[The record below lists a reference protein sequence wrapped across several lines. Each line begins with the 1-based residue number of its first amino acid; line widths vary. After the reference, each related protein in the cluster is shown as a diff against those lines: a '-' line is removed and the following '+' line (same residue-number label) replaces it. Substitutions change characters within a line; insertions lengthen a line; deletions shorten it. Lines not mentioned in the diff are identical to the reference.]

1 MLENDQ
7 CTLQCATSYWANLTT
22 ALIANTDP
30 HLDQRCTSDNCKTFD
45 TAISPKHCMTCW
57 TQADIATYST
67 WLGKQTY
74 AETEVTGRLEAL
86 PFKLENNICLL
97 TCATGYW
104 ANWGTGDHLIHST
117 DPAWDQRCSSDNC
130 K

>member
-1 MLENDQ
+1 M
-7 CTLQCATSYWANLTT
+7 
-22 ALIANTDP
+22 
-30 HLDQRCTSDNCKTFD
+30 
-45 TAISPKHCMTCW
+45 
-57 TQADIATYST
+57 
-67 WLGKQTY
+67 
-74 AETEVTGRLEAL
+74 
-86 PFKLENNICLL
+86 CLL